1 MVLFASGVF
10 CILIA
15 TLRAANVTAQT
26 IRTGK
31 TMDGTWLAVWSMA
44 ETAVVRGWS
53 SNLRT
58 MGSAS
63 TRPKPKA
70 PTELDTF
77 WTNIHGSEEELAG
90 KQDSA
95 SLTTTVDQ
103 SEEGLGMAR

>member
-1 MVLFASGVF
+1 
-10 CILIA
+10 
-15 TLRAANVTAQT
+15 
-26 IRTGK
+26 
-31 TMDGTWLAVWSMA
+31 
-44 ETAVVRGWS
+44 
-53 SNLRT
+53 